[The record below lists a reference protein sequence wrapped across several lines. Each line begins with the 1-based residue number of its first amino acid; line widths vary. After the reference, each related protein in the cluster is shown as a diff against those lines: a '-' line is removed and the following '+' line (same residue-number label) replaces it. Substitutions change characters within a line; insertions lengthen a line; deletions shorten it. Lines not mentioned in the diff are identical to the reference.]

1 VQTKRASSPA
11 FAVAQASAQR
21 EIKENFMSDI
31 LRLFLAL
38 ILLTL
43 GLAAYF
49 LVLNAL
55 FLSRIT
61 KAKSTI
67 QAVPARS
74 FGIGLVNFLFFFVI
88 AAVLLS
94 VAENTGP
101 FIRGVLTIPALIIL
115 AFLIIVLSLGLA
127 GMSNLVGERI
137 FSDTSV
143 WKQTLW
149 GTVCLSLACALPFI
163 GWFLLLPYV
172 GFVGIG
178 AVILG
183 FFQRGNS

>member
-1 VQTKRASSPA
+1 
-11 FAVAQASAQR
+11 
-21 EIKENFMSDI
+21 MSDI
-31 LRLFLAL
+31 LRMFLAL
-38 ILLTL
+38 ILLTI

-55 FLSRIT
+55 FPLRVKKT
-61 KAKSTI
+61 KSLI
-67 QAVPARS
+67 DMMSARS
-74 FGIGLVNFLFFFVI
+74 FGIGLVNFIFFFVI

-101 FIRGVLTIPALIIL
+101 FIRGILTIPALIIL
-115 AFLIIVLSLGLA
+115 AFLTMLFSLGLA
-127 GMSNLVGERI
+127 GISSMIGERI
-137 FSDTSV
+137 FPDFSG

-149 GTVCLSLACALPFI
+149 GTVCLSLACALPFV

-183 FFQRGNS
+183 FFQREPIPS